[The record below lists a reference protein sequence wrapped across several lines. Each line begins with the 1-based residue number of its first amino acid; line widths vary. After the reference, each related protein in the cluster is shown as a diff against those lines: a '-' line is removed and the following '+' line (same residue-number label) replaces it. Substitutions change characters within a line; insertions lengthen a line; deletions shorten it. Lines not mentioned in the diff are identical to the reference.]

1 MGNLRPLLTHTHA
14 APPPPP
20 HTHTL
25 PQLCKANYKE
35 HQQKQCAEPMVEKLK
50 CGVKLM
56 RAVDF
61 LCRPQFTAF
70 TACLKGAAIDKAKCL
85 SEATAWDMCTESW

>member
-1 MGNLRPLLTHTHA
+1 
-14 APPPPP
+14 
-20 HTHTL
+20 
-25 PQLCKANYKE
+25 
-35 HQQKQCAEPMVEKLK
+35 MVEKLK

-70 TACLKGAAIDKAKCL
+70 AACLKGAAGDKAKCL
-85 SEATAWDMCTESW
+85 SQATEWDMCTESW

>member
-1 MGNLRPLLTHTHA
+1 
-14 APPPPP
+14 
-20 HTHTL
+20 
-25 PQLCKANYKE
+25 
-35 HQQKQCAEPMVEKLK
+35 MVEKLK

-70 TACLKGAAIDKAKCL
+70 TACLKGAASDKAKCL